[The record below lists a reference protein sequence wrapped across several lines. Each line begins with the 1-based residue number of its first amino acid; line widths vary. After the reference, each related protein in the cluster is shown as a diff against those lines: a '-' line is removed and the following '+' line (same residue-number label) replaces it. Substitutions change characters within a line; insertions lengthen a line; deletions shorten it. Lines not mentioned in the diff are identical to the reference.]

1 MSFIL
6 FTDGCSNLPGSL
18 LQQLDIRVLPCTYFV
33 EGEPVTFSGDIASF
47 DAHAYYDLLRSGKNI
62 TTSLLNTQTFLDH
75 FRPVLEEGHDLMY
88 VGMSSGIS
96 GTLQAA
102 RIAAEELKDSFPDR
116 SIQVVDSLGAGLGT
130 GLLTCSAADLRA
142 EGLDVNQAAQRME
155 QLRDG
160 LNQLFTVDDLMFL
173 RRSGRLSTASALA
186 GTLLGIKPLLR
197 GDEEGHIVMKSKYR
211 GRKKVIEAMVQ
222 RYQEQVVDPAHARV
236 AISHGDCLED
246 AQILADAINKAAKP
260 AQLVICPHE
269 PFTGA
274 HVGPGM
280 LALFFYG
287 TSR

>member
-6 FTDGCSNLPGSL
+6 FTDGCSNLPGPV

-33 EGEPVTFSGDIASF
+33 EGEPVTFSGDIAAF
-47 DAHAYYDLLRSGKNI
+47 DAHGYYDLLRSGKNI

-75 FRPVLEEGHDLMY
+75 FRPVLEEGRDVMY
-88 VGMSSGIS
+88 IGMSSGIS

-102 RIAAEELKDSFPDR
+102 RIAAEELQDAFPDR
-116 SIQVVDSLGAGLGT
+116 SIRVVDSLGAGLGT
-130 GLLTCSAADLRA
+130 GLLTCSASDLRS
-142 EGLDVNQAAQRME
+142 EGLDVNQTADRLE
-155 QLRDG
+155 QLRGG

-173 RRSGRLSTASALA
+173 RKSGRLGTASALA

-197 GDEEGHIVMKSKYR
+197 GDEEGHIVIKSKYR
-211 GRKKVIEAMVQ
+211 GRKKVIDAMVQ
-222 RYQEQVVDPAHARV
+222 RYQEQVVDPEHARV
-236 AISHGDCLED
+236 AISHGDCPED
-246 AQILADAINKAAKP
+246 AQILADAINQAAKP
-260 AQLVICPHE
+260 AELIVCPHE

-287 TSR
+287 QSR